1 MATMFIRHIV
11 SDYKAWRKVYDE
23 VAPMQKAG
31 GVTAQAVYRS
41 ADNPN
46 DITVTHEFGS
56 VEAAQA
62 FAKGDELKKAMQK
75 AGVVGAP
82 TIWFANKV

>member
-1 MATMFIRHIV
+1 M
-11 SDYKAWRKVYDE
+11 Y
-23 VAPMQKAG
+23 
-31 GVTAQAVYRS
+31 QA

-62 FAKGDELKKAMQK
+62 FAKSAELKSAMQS
-75 AGVVGAP
+75 AGVVGTP
-82 TIWFANKV
+82 TIWFTNKV